1 MVLWFLSY
9 HHISIQYLLRDEYCV
24 SEKKNLVFATGLNAD
39 FNTVAIEDED
49 EIGLLTGNVRGK
61 IVYNAG
67 VGYYNSNEIV
77 WLLTTTA

>member
-1 MVLWFLSY
+1 MCVKKTDRQIAKLFPVDSPPAVLNEVKKILRR
-9 HHISIQYLLRDEYCV
+9 IS
-24 SEKKNLVFATGLNAD
+24 SG